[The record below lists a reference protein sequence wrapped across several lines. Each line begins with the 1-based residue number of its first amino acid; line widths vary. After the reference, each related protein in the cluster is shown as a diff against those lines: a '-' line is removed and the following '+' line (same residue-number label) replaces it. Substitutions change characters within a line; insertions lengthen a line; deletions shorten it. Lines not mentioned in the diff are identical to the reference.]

1 MTQTT
6 SVRLDEKGRLT
17 IPREVRKALHL
28 KSGDVLFM
36 QSDSQTKTL
45 QLGKAINPFDV
56 LAEHAT
62 SEYAAGRTK
71 SLRQIAE
78 ELAIDLD
85 GG

>member
-17 IPREVRKALHL
+17 IPRDVREALHL
-28 KSGDVLFM
+28 KPGDVLFM
-36 QSDSQTKTL
+36 QSDSKTKTL

-62 SEYAAGRTK
+62 SEYGAGRTK